1 MDRQSFFNRDFYP
14 TPDDVIMKMLCVSD
28 INGKII
34 LEPSAGQG
42 NIVDYLK
49 ANGAKQVVACEL
61 NDKLRKIVASK
72 CDVIGDDFM
81 QLQADRIS
89 HIDMI
94 IMNPPFSQAAEHIIH
109 AWEIAPDGCEII
121 SLCNTNTIEYDR
133 FSTKKRKVYELIRD
147 YGGSENL
154 GDVFKMAE
162 RETDV
167 LVSVV
172 RLYKPMKDNLEFADY
187 FTNEAD
193 EPEMVGNGIIQY
205 NFVRDCVNRYVA
217 AVSKFDDVMAASKEI
232 NDLTNG
238 IGGCSVKF
246 GAHADRGDTITR
258 EFFKNDLQ
266 KSAWKWIFG
275 KFHLEKFTTA
285 KVMDEIN
292 KFVELQQNVP
302 FTMKNIYKMVE
313 MIVASSN
320 DIMMQALNDAFDT
333 ICSFSADN
341 STAGEKWRT
350 NSNYMVNRKFIM
362 PNICSV
368 GWGFRNYVG
377 LTINYSHVRKIDD
390 IVKVLCFLTGAIY
403 EKMPDLHQFINENH
417 LNWGEQ
423 YHWTFFKIRCYKKGT
438 MHFEFVNED
447 VWYKF
452 NTTVAKSRGWQLPQ
466 NVRTKKGGAK

>member
-14 TPDDVIMKMLCVSD
+14 TPDDVIVKMLCVSD

-72 CDVIGDDFM
+72 CEVIGDDFM
-81 QLQADRIS
+81 KLQADRIS

-121 SLCNTNTIEYDR
+121 SLCNSNTLNDYYYG
-133 FSTKKRKVYELIRD
+133 SKKQKIKELIKD
-147 YGGSENL
+147 YGGSEIL

-162 RETDV
+162 RETN
-167 LVSVV
+167 VSVAVV
-172 RLYKPMKDNLEFADY
+172 RLYKPMKDGLEFSNY
-187 FTNEAD
+187 FTDEAD

-238 IGGCSVKF
+238 IGGCSVEF
-246 GAHADRGDTITR
+246 GAHSYNGDTITR
-258 EFFKNDLQ
+258 EFFKKDLQ
-266 KSAWKWIFG
+266 KSAWKWIFN

-292 KFVELQQNVP
+292 KFVELQQNTP
-302 FTMKNIYKMVE
+302 FTMKNIYKMVG

-320 DIMMQALNDAFDT
+320 DIMMQALNDAFDM

-350 NSNYMVNRKFIM
+350 NSNYMINRKFIM
-362 PNICSV
+362 PYICSV
-368 GWGFRNYVG
+368 GWSIDNHVS
-377 LTINYSHVRKIDD
+377 LTLEYRHTDKVND
-390 IVKVLCFLTGAIY
+390 IAKVLCFLTGTDFDKI
-403 EKMPDLHQFINENH
+403 PDLRDFVNNKR

-423 YHWTFFKIRCYKKGT
+423 YQWGFFKIRCYKKGT
-438 MHFEFVNED
+438 MHFEFVDED

-466 NVRTKKGGAK
+466 TVRTKKGGAK